1 MKSFE
6 QKLKFLNLRPKM
18 FYLCIVR
25 LKFEKN
31 CCYILNNH
39 PRFIGNEKFCRNQK
53 KKKEKRKKK
62 IKKIKAW
69 DQKYVILEFLECYF
83 EKLLSYGKSTLSRFP
98 KRKVTCKN
106 ENP

>member
-31 CCYILNNH
+31 CSYILNNH

>member
-31 CCYILNNH
+31 CSYILNNH

-53 KKKEKRKKK
+53 KKRKKK
-62 IKKIKAW
+62 EKNKKNKSLGPKIR
-69 DQKYVILEFLECYF
+69 YF
-83 EKLLSYGKSTLSRFP
+83 GIFGMLF
-98 KRKVTCKN
+98 
-106 ENP
+106 